1 MRYDRILVLLMSIFF
16 IIFAF
21 VIRFVINGII
31 KKSNKRTEENKQKEI
46 KKGNIISWFLLFIA
60 LYWSVLFLFYNKLF

>member
-1 MRYDRILVLLMSIFF
+1 MRYDRILFLLMSIFF

-21 VIRFVINGII
+21 VIRYVINGII

-60 LYWSVLFLFYNKLF
+60 LYWSVLFLLYNKLF